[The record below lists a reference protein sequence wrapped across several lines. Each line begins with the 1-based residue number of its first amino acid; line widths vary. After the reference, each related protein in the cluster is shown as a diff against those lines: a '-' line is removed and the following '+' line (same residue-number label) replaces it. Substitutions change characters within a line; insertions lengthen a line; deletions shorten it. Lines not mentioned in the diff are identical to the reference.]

1 MIVTKQRSTVV
12 RIPSL
17 RWQLTGLACGVA
29 GIVAGIASLLLLRV
43 EPPPAGGQFSMTQD
57 IQEFLAFTGL
67 LGFAGAGLL
76 AAVALG
82 RRPAAEVDRSGVK
95 VFGWRAVRVPW
106 PMISEVTTVRDG
118 KGIRPAL
125 RLANRQ
131 VLPLRFA
138 GQVASDDAESLEVL
152 DAPLLKYQRNEHAK
166 AREQRERWAAKA
178 RADVPG
184 PFVRRDLPGPVV
196 FGVPRRPFPR
206 SSRGVAVAVPVL
218 LVGLK
223 LVAALTKGYSF
234 DTGQLVLA
242 FAVVAGAAAVA
253 VTIAW
258 ATWTSDIAIG
268 EDWIGW
274 RSRTGRHWRV
284 LPFSGIV
291 SITTATR
298 KHLYHSLVI
307 KRADGRGLEIRES
320 ALRAGAAA
328 ALLPSLTGHPGLDP
342 AANEVL
348 TWAPTAGPVE
358 ED

>member
-1 MIVTKQRSTVV
+1 MVTKQRRAVV

-17 RWQLTGLACGVA
+17 RWQLTGLACAVA
-29 GIVAGIASLLLLRV
+29 GLVAGIASLLLLRV
-43 EPPPAGGQFSMTQD
+43 ETPPAGRGFSITQD
-57 IQEFLAFTGL
+57 ILGLLAFTGL
-67 LGFAGAGLL
+67 LGFVSAGLL
-76 AAVALG
+76 AGVALG
-82 RRPAAEVDRSGVK
+82 RRPAAEADRSGVK

-106 PMISEVTTVRDG
+106 PMISEVTTVREG

-125 RLANRQ
+125 LLANGQ

-138 GQVASDDAESLEVL
+138 GQVASDDAETLGLL
-152 DAPLLKYQRNEHAK
+152 DAALLRYHRKQRAK
-166 AREQRERWAAKA
+166 ARGRWAAKPS
-178 RADVPG
+178 ADVPG
-184 PFVRRDLPGPVV
+184 PFVRRDLPGQVV
-196 FGVPRRPFPR
+196 FGVPRPRFPR
-206 SSRGVAVAVPVL
+206 WSRGVAVGVPVL

-223 LVAALTKGYSF
+223 LLAALTKGYSF
-234 DTGQLVLA
+234 DAGQLVLA

-284 LPFSGIV
+284 LPFSDIV

-298 KHLYHSLVI
+298 KQLYHSLVI
-307 KRADGRGLEIRES
+307 KRADGRGIEIRES

-328 ALLPSLTGHPGLDP
+328 ALLPSLAGHPGLDP
-342 AANEVL
+342 AANDVL